1 MLSLQNILASEG
13 QEFIDNLF
21 NKEVVV
27 TEKLNAATLSFR
39 KEHTSEMDLNR
50 KLTFYKGSG
59 AGKKRITIADKVM
72 TTFYASGMTYLNNM
86 SGLIIDRIPANWTFV
101 CRYFPNHQPSF
112 INYSV
117 LPKNN
122 LVLSCIIT
130 NGGTKIDDADDLRGW
145 AEMFDIAWQ
154 EPVFRGYLSEYQKER
169 LTDYIKD
176 GSNGKDSFARFIIT
190 MLNPSLTHSIYQ
202 EDGFDAPIDGFIF
215 KFISD
220 DGITKPVSAKLID
233 PYMSNLI
240 SRSKAKKGF
249 EDNKDVLLSDF
260 TIFMMS
266 QDLDSIIL
274 TEKTDDD
281 RYLELFYRL
290 FNRYIK
296 FKKAQLEDFDI
307 DTNDIVKESI
317 DIDFSVD
324 LDKISNETTKKLL
337 KENPEYRNIF
347 KTLLGSF
354 RTKKPEDYK
363 SLVMAPN
370 VVRMFNTMVD
380 KIAEKSKEGH
390 KSKNLSFSDYL
401 STIRKKDITTLDISN
416 APDEVKDEMGVSEPK
431 ETRQREP
438 LSFADFKKK
447 DERKEK
453 KEDDEKRMDNIEDMI
468 RQMKDS
474 IKDISDEV
482 RKSQKEGEKQT
493 EKIEK
498 LEDTT
503 ESIKD
508 DEDGDDKKSAGTKH
522 DEGEGA
528 GDRKDGKHGDV
539 KHDTGDDKHDDED
552 SDSDSEGSEDSD
564 SDEGHD
570 DVESDAADHDGEK
583 GGDDDGGEDGK
594 KDDDDTSDEDKDDKK
609 EDKHSF
615 GGL

>member
-1 MLSLQNILASEG
+1 MLSLQNILNTEG
-13 QEFIDNLF
+13 QEFIDNLL
-21 NKEVVV
+21 NKKVIVI
-27 TEKLNAATLSFR
+27 EKLNAATLSF
-39 KEHTSEMDLNR
+39 KKKHTSEMDLNR

-59 AGKKRITIADKVM
+59 VNKKEITIADKVM
-72 TTFYASGMTYLNNM
+72 TTFYANGMTYLSNM
-86 SGLIIDRIPANWTFV
+86 SNLIIDRIPANWTFV

-130 NGGTKIDDADDLRGW
+130 NGGTKIDNVDDLRTW
-145 AEMFDIAWQ
+145 AEMFDIAYQ
-154 EPVFRGYLSEYQKER
+154 EPVFKGYLSEYQKER

-176 GSNGKDSFARFIIT
+176 CSNNKGSFARFIIT

-202 EDGFDAPIDGFIF
+202 EDGFESPIDGFIF

-220 DGITKPVSAKLID
+220 DGVTKPVSAKLID
-233 PYMSNLI
+233 PYMSSLI
-240 SRSKAKKGF
+240 AKSKAKKGF
-249 EDNKDVLLSDF
+249 DDNKDVLLSDF

-317 DIDFSVD
+317 EIDFSVD
-324 LDKISNETTKKLL
+324 IDKISNETTKKLL

-401 STIRKKDITTLDISN
+401 STIKKKDITTLDINN
-416 APDEVKDEMGVSEPK
+416 APDEVKDEMGLTEPK
-431 ETRQREP
+431 EIKQREP

-447 DERKEK
+447 DEKKEDEK
-453 KEDDEKRMDNIEDMI
+453 KEEKKLKSIEDMI
-468 RQMKDS
+468 KQLKDS
-474 IKDISDEV
+474 VKDISDEV
-482 RKSQKEGEKQT
+482 KKSKEEEEKQT
-493 EKIEK
+493 EKIED
-498 LEDTT
+498 LEK
-503 ESIKD
+503 ENK
-508 DEDGDDKKSAGTKH
+508 EEKEEKKS
-522 DEGEGA
+522 DEKEEKS
-528 GDRKDGKHGDV
+528 DNKSNKDNG
-539 KHDTGDDKHDDED
+539 D
-552 SDSDSEGSEDSD
+552 SDDEGSEDDSNNNSD
-564 SDEGHD
+564 DNDKEEKDNKDEKEEKSDDKSNE
-570 DVESDAADHDGEK
+570 
-583 GGDDDGGEDGK
+583 K
-594 KDDDDTSDEDKDDKK
+594 KDDS
-609 EDKHSF
+609 SF

>member
-1 MLSLQNILASEG
+1 MLSLQNILNTEG
-13 QEFIDNLF
+13 QEFIDNLL
-21 NKEVVV
+21 NKKVIVI
-27 TEKLNAATLSFR
+27 EKLNAATLSF
-39 KEHTSEMDLNR
+39 KKKHTSEMDLNR

-59 AGKKRITIADKVM
+59 VNKKEITIADKVM
-72 TTFYASGMTYLNNM
+72 TTFYANGMTYLSNM
-86 SGLIIDRIPANWTFV
+86 SNLIIDRIPANWTFV

-130 NGGTKIDDADDLRGW
+130 NGGTKIDNVDDLRTW
-145 AEMFDIAWQ
+145 AEMFDIAYQ
-154 EPVFRGYLSEYQKER
+154 EPVFKGYLSEYQKER

-176 GSNGKDSFARFIIT
+176 GSNNKGSFARFIIT

-202 EDGFDAPIDGFIF
+202 EDGFESPIDGFIF

-220 DGITKPVSAKLID
+220 DGVTKPVSAKLID
-233 PYMSNLI
+233 PYMSSLI
-240 SRSKAKKGF
+240 AKSKAKKGF
-249 EDNKDVLLSDF
+249 DDNKDVLLSDF

-317 DIDFSVD
+317 EIDFSVD
-324 LDKISNETTKKLL
+324 IEKISNETTKKLL

-401 STIRKKDITTLDISN
+401 STIKKKDITTLDINN
-416 APDEVKDEMGVSEPK
+416 APDEVKDEMGLTEPK
-431 ETRQREP
+431 EIKQREP

-447 DERKEK
+447 DEKKEDEK
-453 KEDDEKRMDNIEDMI
+453 KEEKKLKSIEDMI
-468 RQMKDS
+468 KQLKDS
-474 IKDISDEV
+474 VKDISDEV
-482 RKSQKEGEKQT
+482 KKSKEEEEKQT
-493 EKIEK
+493 EKIED
-498 LEDTT
+498 LEK
-503 ESIKD
+503 ENK
-508 DEDGDDKKSAGTKH
+508 EEKEEKKS
-522 DEGEGA
+522 DEKEEKS
-528 GDRKDGKHGDV
+528 DNKSNKDNG
-539 KHDTGDDKHDDED
+539 D
-552 SDSDSEGSEDSD
+552 SDEEGSEDDSNNNSD
-564 SDEGHD
+564 DNDKEEKDNKDEKEEKSDDKSNE
-570 DVESDAADHDGEK
+570 
-583 GGDDDGGEDGK
+583 K
-594 KDDDDTSDEDKDDKK
+594 KDDS
-609 EDKHSF
+609 SF